1 MGWALPWSGPNLLG
15 HLLVHADVTRNR
27 NFVYGYD
34 ERKAGKGGDALASLR
49 WTHFAA
55 ECTELLKAGTPLPD
69 EIVVICDNCVGPSRC
84 PALVSP

>member
-1 MGWALPWSGPNLLG
+1 MNGLGTALVRAEQVPCGG
-15 HLLVHADVTRNR
+15 R